1 MQDRSLAPFGT
12 TRSHASRFRVAGS
25 LTSQA
30 LSIYLKVLDA
40 IDAALDSGDGGV
52 LVVSEDEDDSEAGAT
67 AIVIAWLI
75 ARRAVPWAEVQAVVK
90 PCPDLIPNQKT

>member
-1 MQDRSLAPFGT
+1 MLDPFGT
-12 TRSHASRFRVAGS
+12 TRSHASRLRVAGS
-25 LTSQA
+25 LTSQT

-75 ARRAVPWAEVQAVVK
+75 ARRAVPWAEVQAAF
-90 PCPDLIPNQKT
+90 